1 MKIKINIGED
11 VNDIKQKIYIH
22 SKKEIVYF
30 ICNQGKILGQMKNP
44 KMIPR
49 KGEIMIFKPDDKKY
63 NVIEIVY
70 TYEKNSY
77 ICWVYLNESI

>member
-1 MKIKINIGED
+1 MFR
-11 VNDIKQKIYIH
+11 
-22 SKKEIVYF
+22 KKEIVYF
-30 ICNQGKILGQMKNP
+30 VDTESNILGKLRNS

-49 KGEIMIFKPDDKKY
+49 KGEIMIFHPDKKKY